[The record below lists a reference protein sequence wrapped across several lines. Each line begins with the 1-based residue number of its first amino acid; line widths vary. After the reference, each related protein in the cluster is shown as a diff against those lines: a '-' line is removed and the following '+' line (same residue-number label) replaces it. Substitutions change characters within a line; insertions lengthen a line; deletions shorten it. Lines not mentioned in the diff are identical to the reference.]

1 MASNEIFDPTRT
13 STAAEY
19 SPGTR
24 LQDDLGEEFYYVEA
38 DAAISVAAVVV
49 IEIDHGASP
58 ITTTNGDLGLRVG
71 VAKTA
76 IANSSFGWV
85 SIYGSGLISVA
96 ASCATDV
103 KLFTTATGGRLDDAA
118 TAGGIV
124 GIGVNPTSRSGSAGT
139 VGAVWAYPVVYG
151 A

>member
-24 LQDDLGEEFYYVEA
+24 LQDDLGEEYYYVEA
-38 DAAISVAAVVV
+38 DAAITVAGVVK
-49 IEIDHGASP
+49 IEIDHGASL

-76 IANSSFGWV
+76 IALGSFGWV
-85 SIYGSGLISVA
+85 SIYGRGLINVA
-96 ASCATDV
+96 ASCATDA
-103 KLFTTATGGRLDDAA
+103 KLFTTTTGGRLDDASS
-118 TAGGIV
+118 AGGIV
-124 GIGVNPTSRSGSAGT
+124 GIAVNPTTRAGT
-139 VGAVWAYPVVYG
+139 AGTIGAIWSYPVVYG

>member
-1 MASNEIFDPTRT
+1 MPSSRASSRVRREETRWPVT
-13 STAAEY
+13 KFLIQLEPPRLREY

-71 VAKTA
+71 RRKD
-76 IANSSFGWV
+76 G
-85 SIYGSGLISVA
+85 Y
-96 ASCATDV
+96 C
-103 KLFTTATGGRLDDAA
+103 
-118 TAGGIV
+118 
-124 GIGVNPTSRSGSAGT
+124 
-139 VGAVWAYPVVYG
+139 
-151 A
+151 